1 MEKDC
6 KIYVSGHKG
15 LVGSAIVR
23 ALRNRSYNNIIGKT
37 HKELDLTNQALVDE
51 FFRAEK
57 PEYVFLAAAK
67 VGGIAANASYPAD
80 FIMENELIQC
90 NIIKS
95 SWENGVKK
103 LMFFG
108 SSCMYPRIC
117 PQPVKEEYLLTGPVE
132 PTNEAY
138 ALAKISG
145 VKMCQFFNTQY
156 GTRYICVIPSNLY
169 GLYDNF
175 DPSGSH
181 VIPGLIR
188 KMHSAK
194 TKNEAVVEIWG
205 TGSPIRDFLF
215 VDDMVDACLFL
226 MQTYEGN
233 EPINIGT
240 GKCVSIKELAELI
253 REVTGYTGELH
264 FDAEKPD
271 GTPMRVLD
279 VSRLA
284 KAGWKFKVDLEEGLR
299 LTYEF
304 YKGIGHSDSF

>member
-1 MEKDC
+1 MEKDSR
-6 KIYVSGHKG
+6 IYVAGHKG
-15 LVGSAIVR
+15 LVGSALVR
-23 ALRNRSYNNIIGKT
+23 VLKSQGYKNIIEKT
-37 HKELDLTNQALVDE
+37 HKDLDLTNQALVAE
-51 FFRAEK
+51 FFQAEK

-67 VGGIAANASYPAD
+67 VGGIAANSAYPAD

-95 SWENGVKK
+95 SWENSVKK

-145 VKMCQFFNTQY
+145 VKMCQYFNTQY
-156 GTRYICVIPSNLY
+156 GTRYIAVVPSNLY

-181 VIPGLIR
+181 VIPALIR
-188 KMHSAK
+188 KIYSAK
-194 TKNEAVVEIWG
+194 INNEPSVEIWG

-215 VDDMVDACLFL
+215 VDDMVNASLFL

-240 GKCVSIKELAELI
+240 GRNVSIKKLAELI
-253 REVTGYTGELH
+253 KEVTDYQGELK
-264 FDAEKPD
+264 FDASKPD
-271 GTPMRVLD
+271 GSPVRVLD
-279 VSRLA
+279 ASRLE

-304 YKGIGHSDSF
+304 YKGVMTNEL

>member
-1 MEKDC
+1 MEKDSR
-6 KIYVSGHKG
+6 IYVAGHKG
-15 LVGSAIVR
+15 LVGSALVR
-23 ALRNRSYNNIIGKT
+23 VLKNQGYKNILERT
-37 HKELDLTNQALVDE
+37 HKELELTNQAPCAE
-51 FFRAEK
+51 YFQTEK

-67 VGGIAANASYPAD
+67 VGGIAANSAYPAD

-95 SWENGVKK
+95 SWENSVKR

-117 PQPVKEEYLLTGPVE
+117 PQPVREEYLLTGPVE

-145 VKMCQFFNTQY
+145 VKMCQYFNTQY
-156 GTRYICVIPSNLY
+156 GTRYISVIPSNLY

-175 DPSGSH
+175 DLSGSH
-181 VIPGLIR
+181 VIPGLLR

-194 TKNEAVVEIWG
+194 INNEPSVEIWG

-215 VDDMVDACLFL
+215 VDDMVNASLFL

-240 GKCVSIKELAELI
+240 GRNVSIKKLAELI
-253 REVTGYTGELH
+253 KEVTDYQGELK
-264 FDAEKPD
+264 FDASKPD
-271 GTPMRVLD
+271 GSPVRVLD
-279 VSRLA
+279 ASRLE

-304 YKGIGHSDSF
+304 YKGVMTNEL

>member
-1 MEKDC
+1 MEKDSR
-6 KIYVSGHKG
+6 IYVAGHKG
-15 LVGSAIVR
+15 LVGSALVR
-23 ALRNRSYNNIIGKT
+23 VLKNQGYKNIIEKT
-37 HKELDLTNQALVDE
+37 HKELELTNQALVAE
-51 FFRAEK
+51 FFQAEK

-67 VGGIAANASYPAD
+67 VGGIAANSAYPAD

-95 SWENGVKK
+95 SWENSVKK

-145 VKMCQFFNTQY
+145 VKMCQYFNTQY
-156 GTRYICVIPSNLY
+156 GTRYISVIPSNLY

-175 DPSGSH
+175 DLSGSH

-188 KMHSAK
+188 KMYSAK
-194 TKNEAVVEIWG
+194 INKETSVEIWG

-215 VDDMVDACLFL
+215 VDDMVNASLFL

-240 GKCVSIKELAELI
+240 GRNVSIKKLAELI
-253 REVTGYTGELH
+253 KEVTGYPGELK
-264 FDAEKPD
+264 FDASKPD
-271 GTPMRVLD
+271 GAPVRVLD
-279 VSRLA
+279 ASRLE

-304 YKGIGHSDSF
+304 YKGVMTNEL

>member
-37 HKELDLTNQALVDE
+37 HKELDLTSQALVDE

-145 VKMCQFFNTQY
+145 VKMCQYFNTQY

-169 GLYDNF
+169 GSYDNF

-253 REVTGYTGELH
+253 REVTGYTGQLH

>member
-1 MEKDC
+1 MEKDSR
-6 KIYVSGHKG
+6 IYVAGHKG
-15 LVGSAIVR
+15 LVGSALVR
-23 ALRNRSYNNIIGKT
+23 VLKNQGYKNIIEKT
-37 HKELDLTNQALVDE
+37 HKELDLTNQALVAE
-51 FFRAEK
+51 FFQAEK

-67 VGGIAANASYPAD
+67 VGGIAANSVYPAD

-95 SWENGVKK
+95 SWENNVKK

-145 VKMCQFFNTQY
+145 VKMCQYFNTQY
-156 GTRYICVIPSNLY
+156 GTRYISVIPSNLY

-175 DPSGSH
+175 DLSGSH

-188 KMHSAK
+188 KMYSAK
-194 TKNEAVVEIWG
+194 TNKETSVEIWG

-215 VDDMVDACLFL
+215 VDDMVNASLFL

-233 EPINIGT
+233 EPINMGT
-240 GKCVSIKELAELI
+240 GRNVSIKKLAELI
-253 REVTGYTGELH
+253 KEVTGYPGELK
-264 FDAEKPD
+264 FDASKPD
-271 GTPMRVLD
+271 GAPVRVLD
-279 VSRLA
+279 VSRLE
-284 KAGWKFKVDLEEGLR
+284 KVGWKFKVDLEEGLR

-304 YKGIGHSDSF
+304 YKGVMTNEL

>member
-145 VKMCQFFNTQY
+145 VKMCQYFNTQY

-169 GLYDNF
+169 GSYDNF

-253 REVTGYTGELH
+253 REVTGYTGQLH